1 MRPLPP
7 IYSSCGEIAARVADM
22 ERGKFISIEG
32 IEGVGKSTNIRVLVE
47 RIEAAGHRVLTT
59 REPGGTPLAE
69 DIRDIVQHRS
79 DEPIPEI
86 AELLLIFAARSLNVN
101 NVILPALEAGTWV
114 VSDRFT
120 DSSRAYQGGGRGIPM
135 ETINRLADWVHGDVW
150 PDLTILLDA
159 PVEIGMQRADK
170 RGERD
175 RFEQERH
182 DFFQRVREC
191 YLRLAALE
199 PSRFV
204 VIDTTH
210 GIDEVRVEVTAV
222 AEQLLANMLL

>member
-1 MRPLPP
+1 
-7 IYSSCGEIAARVADM
+7 M
-22 ERGKFISIEG
+22 ERGKFISVEG
-32 IEGVGKSTNIRVLVE
+32 IEGVGKSTNIDVLVR

-69 DIRDIVQHRS
+69 DIRDIVQHRG

-135 ETINRLADWVHGDVW
+135 ETVDRIADWVHGDVW

-159 PVEIGMQRADK
+159 PVEIGMERAGK
-170 RGERD
+170 RSAPD

-191 YLRLAALE
+191 YLQIASNE
-199 PSRFV
+199 PNRFV
-204 VIDTTH
+204 VIDTTQSLN
-210 GIDEVRVEVTAV
+210 EVS
-222 AEQLLANMLL
+222 AEIEALADQLMQYR

>member
-1 MRPLPP
+1 
-7 IYSSCGEIAARVADM
+7 M
-22 ERGKFISIEG
+22 ERGKFITVEG
-32 IEGVGKSTNIRVLVE
+32 IEGVGKSTNIAVMVE
-47 RIEAAGHRVLTT
+47 RIESAGHRVLTT

-69 DIRDIVQHRS
+69 DIRDIVMNRA

-86 AELLLIFAARSLNVN
+86 AELLLVFAARSLNVN
-101 NVILPALEAGTWV
+101 NVILPALEAGTWI

-135 ETINRLADWVHGDVW
+135 ETIDRLADWVHGDCW

-159 PVEIGMQRADK
+159 PVELGMQRANS
-170 RGERD
+170 RGAPD

-191 YLRLAALE
+191 YLQLASREA
-199 PSRFV
+199 SRFIV
-204 VIDTTH
+204 LDTTRH
-210 GIDEVRVEVTAV
+210 IDEVKADVAAIVDEVISNI
-222 AEQLLANMLL
+222 QH

>member
-1 MRPLPP
+1 M
-7 IYSSCGEIAARVADM
+7 D
-22 ERGKFISIEG
+22 RGKFISVEG
-32 IEGVGKSTNIRVLVE
+32 IEGVGKSTNIDVLVAS
-47 RIEAAGHRVLTT
+47 IEAAGHKVLTT

-69 DIRDIVQHRS
+69 EIRDIVQHRG

-86 AELLLIFAARSLNVN
+86 SELLLIFAARSLNVN

-135 ETINRLADWVHGDVW
+135 ETIDRIADWVHGDTW
-150 PDLTILLDA
+150 PDLTLLLDA
-159 PVEIGMQRADK
+159 PVEIGMQRANK
-170 RGERD
+170 RSAPD

-191 YLRLAALE
+191 YLQIAANE
-199 PSRFV
+199 PDRFV
-204 VIDTTH
+204 VIDTTRN
-210 GIDEVRVEVTAV
+210 IDDVRADVASL
-222 AEQLLANMLL
+222 AEQILSDKAL

>member
-1 MRPLPP
+1 
-7 IYSSCGEIAARVADM
+7 M
-22 ERGKFISIEG
+22 ERGKFITIEG
-32 IEGVGKSTNIRVLVE
+32 IEGVGKSTNMAALV
-47 RIEAAGHRVLTT
+47 RHIESAGHKVLTT

-69 DIRDIVQHRS
+69 DIRALLKNRH

-86 AELLLIFAARSLNVN
+86 AELLLMFAARSLNVN

-114 VSDRFT
+114 ISDRFT

-135 ETINRLADWVHGDVW
+135 DTIDRLADWVHGDTW

-159 PVEIGMQRADK
+159 PVEIGMQRADH
-170 RGERD
+170 RGAPD

-191 YLRLAALE
+191 YLQLAIKE
-199 PSRFV
+199 PGRFV
-204 VIDTTH
+204 VIDTTQSLE
-210 GIDEVRVEVTAV
+210 EVA
-222 AEQLLANMLL
+222 AEIQMLAKQVLCN

>member
-1 MRPLPP
+1 
-7 IYSSCGEIAARVADM
+7 M
-22 ERGKFISIEG
+22 ERGKFITVEG
-32 IEGVGKSTNIRVLVE
+32 IEGVGKSTNIAVMVE
-47 RIEAAGHRVLTT
+47 RIESAGRRVLTT

-69 DIRDIVQHRS
+69 DIRDIVMNRA

-86 AELLLIFAARSLNVN
+86 AELLLVFAARSLNVN

-135 ETINRLADWVHGDVW
+135 ETIDRLADWVHGDCW

-159 PVEIGMQRADK
+159 PVELGMQRANN
-170 RGERD
+170 RGAPD

-191 YLRLAALE
+191 YLQLASREA
-199 PSRFV
+199 SRFIV
-204 VIDTTH
+204 LDTTRNMDDVKADVAA
-210 GIDEVRVEVTAV
+210 IVDELISNTPH
-222 AEQLLANMLL
+222 